1 MIMREKV
8 QLTKLAPNCGCAAKV
23 GPGTLAGVLG
33 GLPKFCDPDLLVGT
47 DTSDDAAVY
56 RVSSDLALIQT
67 LDFFTP
73 VADDPYDFGQIAAA
87 NALSDV
93 YAHGWNSEDG
103 FEYCGVSQRYGCGD
117 PGGDF
122 AWWCG

>member
-1 MIMREKV
+1 MIMKEKI

-56 RVSSDLALIQT
+56 KVSEDLALIQT
-67 LDFFTP
+67 LDFLLRWQMILMIS
-73 VADDPYDFGQIAAA
+73 GRSRRQM
-87 NALSDV
+87 
-93 YAHGWNSEDG
+93 H
-103 FEYCGVSQRYGCGD
+103 
-117 PGGDF
+117 
-122 AWWCG
+122 

>member
-47 DTSDDAAVY
+47 DTS
-56 RVSSDLALIQT
+56 
-67 LDFFTP
+67 
-73 VADDPYDFGQIAAA
+73 G
-87 NALSDV
+87 
-93 YAHGWNSEDG
+93 
-103 FEYCGVSQRYGCGD
+103 
-117 PGGDF
+117 
-122 AWWCG
+122 